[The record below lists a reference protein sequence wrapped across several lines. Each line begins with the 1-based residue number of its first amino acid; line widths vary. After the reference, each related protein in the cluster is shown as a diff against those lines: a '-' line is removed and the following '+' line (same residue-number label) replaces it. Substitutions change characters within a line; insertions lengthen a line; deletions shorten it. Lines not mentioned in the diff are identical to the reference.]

1 MIEIGQRFIPYK
13 MFNGIHI
20 PNCLLEMKE
29 LSSNAKLCWGRLSQY
44 AGENGFCVP
53 KQELLAQELGISL
66 STVRNA
72 LSELKELK
80 FIEIESPQGIDKL
93 FHKNCRYYF
102 LWHEILVPRTIKNN
116 LSEPL
121 NSNSL
126 YNKRIIN
133 NKNNIIKEISSKED
147 IYPSDEG
154 QNHLLINRR
163 KSSLKNTS
171 LIGKKKPKNLTQN
184 NHSEKALRILDYW
197 EKKGLKDSKPD
208 KAIKMWNDS
217 LSFIDKLIKGTM
229 FNQSEYEKYYNYS
242 FSTKEIRTAIDR
254 FALVA
259 LHPDYEPKNLGF
271 KQTLSKYYLNKFI
284 FNDRGSENKGYG
296 RSCFINFLEN
306 EPKLIKEKDITV
318 EDKYPILTKAIKKK
332 YSQVILGCDNF
343 DFPKMQENDFRKAA
357 IFAQEFFKKNK
368 SRLIG
373 SYQELKPYKI
383 AECLIDALM
392 KSNPD
397 MMRVQPYWLFN
408 NIMQQKLP
416 AYLYSTAIMK
426 EENSSSNS
434 QENTFYNFGQ
444 PLE

>member
-1 MIEIGQRFIPYK
+1 MIEIGKRFIPYK

-66 STVRNA
+66 STVRNV

-133 NKNNIIKEISSKED
+133 NKDNIIKEISSKED
-147 IYPSDEG
+147 IRPSNEG
-154 QNHLLINRR
+154 QDHLLIKRR
-163 KSSLKNTS
+163 KTALKNTS
-171 LIGKKKPKNLTQN
+171 LI
-184 NHSEKALRILDYW
+184 
-197 EKKGLKDSKPD
+197 EKKNKPFINQNTLQIYSYWKGRGLHIYAENKKGYGYDLEK
-208 KAIKMWNDS
+208 IND
-217 LSFIDKLIKGTM
+217 LLNGKV
-229 FNQSEYEKYYNYS
+229 FNNTEYTEYKNHK
-242 FSTKEIRTAIDR
+242 FTDKEIHLSIGR
-254 FALVA
+254 FALFA
-259 LHPDYEPKNLGF
+259 LNNDYEPRDKKKYPKIIF
-271 KQTLSKYYLNKFI
+271 KDFI
-284 FNDRGSENKGYG
+284 FNERWDITGMYG
-296 RSCFINFLEN
+296 RSMFIYCLEN
-306 EPKLIKEKDITV
+306 NIKLIKEKDIEV
-318 EDKYPILTKAIKKK
+318 EDKYPIVTKAIMKK

-357 IFAQEFFKKNK
+357 IFAQEFFKKNQG
-368 SRLIG
+368 RLIG

-408 NIMQQKLP
+408 SIMQQKLP

-434 QENTFYNFGQ
+434 QENTFYNFGK